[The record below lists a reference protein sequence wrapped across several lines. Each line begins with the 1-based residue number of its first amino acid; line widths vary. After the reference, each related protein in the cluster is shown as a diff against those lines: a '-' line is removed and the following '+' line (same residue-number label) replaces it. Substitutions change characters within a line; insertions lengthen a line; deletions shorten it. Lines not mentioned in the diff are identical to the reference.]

1 MNFRVR
7 DTKRVC
13 SRLDSLSIEG
23 LLLYSGDHCVSYK
36 QAFPE
41 SPRTR
46 DQNLQYR
53 LEILF
58 LVILGRPM
66 VGRCSQGAV
75 GKLRLSPCAA
85 CDTAIP

>member
-7 DTKRVC
+7 DTKCVC
-13 SRLDSLSIEG
+13 SRLDSLSREG
-23 LLLYSGDHCVSYK
+23 GHCVSYK

-66 VGRCSQGAV
+66 VGGCSQGAV

-85 CDTAIP
+85 RDTAIP